1 MPQASTDLRLGPAVH
16 GHVFTRARA
25 ENPPGCQFICRK
37 KLNFANEGAVM
48 PSNIFVPIV
57 DLWSLYDNRT
67 GIKAI
72 VNNSVVVNRNLLNQ
86 IKESCLKR
94 KE

>member
-1 MPQASTDLRLGPAVH
+1 MPQASTDRCPSPPVH
-16 GHVFTRARA
+16 GHEFTRARA

-57 DLWSLYDNRT
+57 DLWSLYDNSN
-67 GIKAI
+67 KAI
-72 VNNSVVVNRNLLNQ
+72 PIVKNGFTVNEAKLNE
-86 IKESCLKR
+86 IKEICQKR
-94 KE
+94 KK